1 MATAIYPGSFDP
13 PTLGHLDII
22 RRSAAIFNELVVCVM
37 HNGAKGQSLFTCRE
51 RAQLLESITADI
63 PKVRIETQGGLLADY
78 VKNYEEPVVI
88 RGLRAVT
95 DFEYEFQMAA
105 INKKLNCKI
114 ETMFMV
120 ASDKYTFLSSSVV
133 RELGKYGREMSCF
146 VPKAVEEAVHK
157 KLSGEL
163 CKSAPA

>member
-63 PKVRIETQGGLLADY
+63 PNVRIENSG
-78 VKNYEEPVVI
+78 
-88 RGLRAVT
+88 RA
-95 DFEYEFQMAA
+95 
-105 INKKLNCKI
+105 
-114 ETMFMV
+114 
-120 ASDKYTFLSSSVV
+120 
-133 RELGKYGREMSCF
+133 
-146 VPKAVEEAVHK
+146 
-157 KLSGEL
+157 SGEL
-163 CKSAPA
+163 C

>member
-63 PKVRIETQGGLLADY
+63 PNVRIETQGGLLADY
-78 VKNYEEPVVI
+78 VKNYEEH
-88 RGLRAVT
+88 
-95 DFEYEFQMAA
+95 EFQMAA

>member
-1 MATAIYPGSFDP
+1 MTTAIYPGSFDP

-22 RRSAAIFNELVVCVM
+22 RRSAAIFDELIVCVM
-37 HNGAKGQSLFTCRE
+37 HNGAKGRNMFTCAE

-63 PKVRIETQGGLLADY
+63 PNVRIDTFGGLLADY
-78 VKNYEEPVVI
+78 IKNFDAPVVI

-105 INKKLNCKI
+105 INKKLNPDI

-120 ASDKYTFLSSSVV
+120 ASDNYTFLSSTVV
-133 RELGKYGREMSCF
+133 RELAKYGRDLDCF
-146 VPKAVEEAVHK
+146 VPPEVEAAVHEK
-157 KLSGEL
+157 VSG
-163 CKSAPA
+163 